1 MYSVEASVLLI
12 RTTALTTAAADSLI
26 PILSFDPPL

>member
-12 RTTALTTAAADSLI
+12 RTTAAAATDSLI

>member
-12 RTTALTTAAADSLI
+12 RTTAAAAVTDSLI